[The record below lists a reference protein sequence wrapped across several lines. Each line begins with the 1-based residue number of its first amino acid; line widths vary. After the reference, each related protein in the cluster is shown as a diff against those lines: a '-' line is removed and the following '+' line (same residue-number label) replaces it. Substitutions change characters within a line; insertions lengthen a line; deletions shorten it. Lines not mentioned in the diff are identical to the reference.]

1 VPTDTRVRRARA
13 AWWNH
18 PAARAL
24 AYQALAIGGVIAL
37 AWYLIDNTLAN
48 LATRRIATGFD
59 FLGREAGFAIS
70 EHLIDYSAEDSYA
83 RAYVVGLLNTLS
95 VSVLG
100 IVLAT
105 IIGVLVGIARLS
117 SNFLVARLATAY
129 VETLRNVPLLLQLM
143 VWYGLLI
150 ALPGPRQALEPIA
163 GVFLTGRGL
172 YYPVLAAQPA
182 LGAMLALA
190 ALGALAALALYRYS
204 RNRQLQTGAPLPLL
218 WPAVVG
224 SVLVP
229 PLIAYLGAGE
239 PLTLDR
245 PELTGF
251 NFTGGGALSP
261 EFAAMLFGLVTYT
274 ATFIAEVVRAGILA
288 VSRGQWEAARA
299 LGLQPGRTLKLVVLP
314 QALRVIVPPLTNQY
328 LNLTKNSSLA
338 VGIGYPD
345 LVSVA
350 NTTINQTGQAIEG
363 ITLMMAVYLT
373 LSLAI
378 SLSMN
383 WYDARPGRESR

>member
-1 VPTDTRVRRARA
+1 MPANSGARHVPG

-24 AYQALAIGGVIAL
+24 AYQLLAISGVVAL

-59 FLGREAGFAIS
+59 FLWREAGFAIS
-70 EHLIDYSAEDSYA
+70 EHSIDYSAEDFYA
-83 RAYVVGLLNTLS
+83 RAYLVGILNTFS
-95 VSVLG
+95 VSAIG

-105 IIGVLVGIARLS
+105 VLGVLIGVGRLS
-117 SNFLVARLATAY
+117 SNFLVARLATIY
-129 VETLRNVPLLLQLM
+129 VEALRNVPLLLQLM

-150 ALPGPRQALEPIA
+150 SLPGPRQAFEPVT

-172 YYPVLAAQPA
+172 FFPVLARNPAQGWMLALGLVGAVAALVLYRWSRARQAATGAGLPALWLAIAALIAVPPFAAYLA
-182 LGAMLALA
+182 LGAPLA
-190 ALGALAALALYRYS
+190 
-204 RNRQLQTGAPLPLL
+204 
-218 WPAVVG
+218 
-224 SVLVP
+224 
-229 PLIAYLGAGE
+229 
-239 PLTLDR
+239 LDR
-245 PELTGF
+245 PVLTGF
-251 NFTGGGALSP
+251 NFSGGRALSP
-261 EFAAMLFGLVTYT
+261 EFAALLFGLSTYT
-274 ATFIAEVVRAGILA
+274 STFIAEVVRAGIQS

-299 LGLQPGRTLKLVVLP
+299 MGLARGPTLRLVVLP

-338 VGIGYPD
+338 VAIGYPD

-363 ITLMMAVYLT
+363 VALMMAVFLT

-378 SLSMN
+378 SLLMN
-383 WYDARPGRESR
+383 WYNARPGRDLR